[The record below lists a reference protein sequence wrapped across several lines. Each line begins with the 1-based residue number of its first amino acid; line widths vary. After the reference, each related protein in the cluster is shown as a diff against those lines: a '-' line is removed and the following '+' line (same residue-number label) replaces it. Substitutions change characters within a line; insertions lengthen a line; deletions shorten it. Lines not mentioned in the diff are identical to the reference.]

1 MLLTQ
6 RILPIVME
14 ELTNPSVRKKQR
26 FVVSLANN
34 CYAISKLFICCD
46 VFQESE
52 ALNLYK
58 EALALRLKKDFQTAL
73 QTFHQTLAL
82 SYVENVNT

>member
-1 MLLTQ
+1 M
-6 RILPIVME
+6 
-14 ELTNPSVRKKQR
+14 
-26 FVVSLANN
+26 
-34 CYAISKLFICCD
+34 CGD
-46 VFQESE
+46 VLQESE

-82 SYVENVNT
+82 PYVENVNTRSINHNMHLNNCHFLLLGPI